1 MIDAQVYKF
10 LMDGP
15 ADTSG
20 LVDLIN
26 KGEIDPADIVAI
38 IAKTEGNGRVN
49 DFTRAY
55 ATHVFTDLLSKRCGI
70 TREEVAQR
78 CAMIMSGG
86 CEGVMSPH
94 ATVFV
99 RRTVEDR
106 PCSGKAL
113 SVGVAFTPD
122 LMPEEVGTTTQVFY
136 VADAVQRAMKDALI
150 DSIEDV
156 HYVQVKCPLLTS
168 QRINE
173 AAARGKTVV
182 VTDTV
187 KSMGYSNGSSGL
199 GIAVALGDVAKED
212 ITQEVICTR
221 LDMFPTRGASSA
233 GVELNNCEIVVMG
246 NSSRSCSNLTIGHSV
261 LHDFIDGRAAYR
273 AMQDAGV
280 EFSCCPSDADLKRV
294 VQVFAK
300 GLVDIRGEVRGKR
313 TTLLTDSDL
322 GTRPARAVVN
332 AILATMVGDT
342 AIYVSAGWGYHQG
355 PVGGGVV
362 AAIVRNS

>member
-1 MIDAQVYKF
+1 MFDTQVYKF

-20 LVDLIN
+20 LENLLN
-26 KGEIDPADIVAI
+26 EGEIDPSEVIAI

-55 ATHVFTDLLSKRCGI
+55 ATHVFTDLLSKKCGI
-70 TREEVAQR
+70 SHAQVAQR
-78 CAMIMSGG
+78 CAMVMSGG

-99 RRTVEDR
+99 RRSAEGR

-113 SVGVAFTPD
+113 SVGVSFTPA
-122 LMPEEVGTTTQVFY
+122 LLPEEVGTTTQVFY
-136 VADAVQRAMKDALI
+136 VAQAVRKAMQEAMI
-150 DSIEDV
+150 ESVEDV

-173 AAARGKTVV
+173 AAARGKSVV
-182 VTDTV
+182 VNDTV

-199 GIAVALGDVAKED
+199 GIAVALGDVAEED

-246 NSSRSCSNLTIGHSV
+246 NSDKSCSNLTIGHSV
-261 LHDFIDGRAAYR
+261 LEDFIDGRSAYR
-273 AMQDAGV
+273 AMQDAGI
-280 EFSCCPSDADLKRV
+280 EFSCCPSEEDLKRV

-332 AILATMVGDT
+332 AVLATMVGDT

-362 AAIVRNS
+362 AVIAKKA

>member
-1 MIDAQVYKF
+1 MIDTQVYKF
-10 LMDGP
+10 QMDGP

-20 LVDLIN
+20 LVSLIDEG
-26 KGEIDPADIVAI
+26 KIDPKDVVAI

-55 ATHVFTDLLSKRCGI
+55 ATHVFSELLSDRCGI
-70 TREEVAQR
+70 AYSDVAKR

-99 RRTVEDR
+99 KRNVEGQSSAD
-106 PCSGKAL
+106 KAL
-113 SVGVAFTPD
+113 SVGVAFTRD
-122 LMPEEVGTTTQVFY
+122 LLPEEVGKTTQVFL
-136 VADAVQRAMKDALI
+136 VAEAVREAMKDAMI
-150 DSIEDV
+150 ESVEDV

-173 AAARGKTVV
+173 AVARGKTVV
-182 VTDTV
+182 VNDTV
-187 KSMGYSNGSSGL
+187 KSMGYSNGASGL
-199 GIAVALGDVAKED
+199 GIAVALNDVAEKD
-212 ITQEVICTR
+212 ITQEVICNR

-233 GVELNNCEIVVMG
+233 GVEMNNCEVVVMG
-246 NSSRSCSNLTIGHSV
+246 NSAKSCSKLVIGHSV
-261 LHDFIDGRAAYR
+261 LKDFIDGKAAYR
-273 AMQDAGV
+273 AMQDAGI
-280 EFSCCPSDADLKRV
+280 EFSCCPSEEDLSRV

-300 GLVDIRGEVRGKR
+300 GLVDVRGEVRGKR

-332 AILATMVGDT
+332 AVLATMVGDT

-362 AAIVRNS
+362 AVIAKKA